1 MTKFLEFIASSPSSQ
16 LFAAENSYLSY
27 SLLVASLNY
36 ARAVRWNLINCEIV
50 LGDLI
55 FAKQTIYCYAFK
67 KYSVNFVVIFT
78 GLSINI

>member
-1 MTKFLEFIASSPSSQ
+1 MTKFLEFIASLASSQ

-55 FAKQTIYCYAFK
+55 FAKQTIY
-67 KYSVNFVVIFT
+67 S
-78 GLSINI
+78 

>member
-1 MTKFLEFIASSPSSQ
+1 MTKFLEFIASLASRLASSQ

-55 FAKQTIYCYAFK
+55 FAKQTIY
-67 KYSVNFVVIFT
+67 
-78 GLSINI
+78 